1 MSTTIFNGRLGNQI
15 IRNLALSIIA
25 EKFDLHVSYYNN
37 ELIDELGIKLFSG
50 NCIFNS
56 TITLDDDNYFSI
68 YNYHVLDNNLDP
80 NLNFFQTKEITI
92 FLYDYLRS
100 DKIKSNI
107 IDKNPFNDRYNS
119 NNDLFIHVRLTDA
132 EHNNPGANY
141 YIETVKSIEYN
152 NIYISS
158 DDKSHSIVQEIIE
171 HYPTTTII
179 EYDEIKT
186 FQFGST
192 CKNVILSHGTFSAII
207 GYLSFFS
214 VVHYPEFEPGKIWH
228 GDIFS
233 IKGWIEHD
241 VT

>member
-1 MSTTIFNGRLGNQI
+1 MSTTRCNGGLGNQI

-50 NCIFNS
+50 NCIFSS
-56 TITLDDDNYFSI
+56 TNTLDDDNYFSI
-68 YNYHVLDNNLDP
+68 YNSHVLENNLDP
-80 NLNFFQTKEITI
+80 NFNYFQTQEITN
-92 FLYDYLRS
+92 FLYNYLHS

-107 IDKNPFNDRYNS
+107 INKNPFNDRYNS

-132 EHNNPGANY
+132 AHNNPGANY
-141 YIETVKSIEYN
+141 YIKTIKSIEYN
-152 NIYISS
+152 NLYISS
-158 DDKSHSIVQEIIE
+158 DDKSHSIIQEIIQ
-171 HYPTTTII
+171 HYPNAEII

-207 GYLSFFS
+207 GYLSYFS
-214 VVHYPEFEPGKIWH
+214 DVHFPEYEPGKIWH

-233 IKGWIEHD
+233 INGWIEHN
-241 VT
+241 VM